1 MKNKDGIIEAVDE
14 LPSVGVVLIDVQES
28 LLSTIANKDELL
40 CSLNILIKAIKSFSL
55 PLIVTKQVPEKLG
68 LTIDCV
74 SRFMPSINPIK
85 KNSFSV
91 FGSEEFHIELN
102 ERKLSHLVFVGIET
116 SICIYLSAVDALKSG
131 LEVTILY
138 DCVGARRSDDASI
151 ALAKLEKLG
160 CHIIPLESFIYA
172 FLRTADHS
180 DFREIS
186 KLIRDR

>member
-85 KNSFSV
+85 EQF
-91 FGSEEFHIELN
+91 FCFW
-102 ERKLSHLVFVGIET
+102 
-116 SICIYLSAVDALKSG
+116 
-131 LEVTILY
+131 
-138 DCVGARRSDDASI
+138 
-151 ALAKLEKLG
+151 
-160 CHIIPLESFIYA
+160 
-172 FLRTADHS
+172 
-180 DFREIS
+180 
-186 KLIRDR
+186 